1 MPREDWHM
9 LSPEEQDRRLRKIA
23 EVVDDEVIEELR
35 SLIRSQREGRVVGQ
49 WIRMRWKM
57 LTFLLGGL
65 VAGLALRHD
74 IAAVIEVIRR
84 H

>member
-9 LSPEEQDRRLRKIA
+9 LSPEEQERRLRKIA

-74 IAAVIEVIRR
+74 IAAVIDVIRR

>member
-9 LSPEEQDRRLRKIA
+9 LSPEEQERRLRKIA
-23 EVVDDEVIEELR
+23 EVVDDEVIEDLR

>member
-9 LSPEEQDRRLRKIA
+9 LSPEEQERRLRKIA